1 MAAFEALI
9 SLGLFVA
16 YLLAIPLLRAI
27 EPQRI
32 YLLGGI
38 AAAAAAVVLVPLLTL
53 RREAV
58 EVLEGEP
65 AVPVAAAWESRVE

>member
-16 YLLAIPLLRAI
+16 YLLAIPMLRLL
-27 EPQRI
+27 EPQRV
-32 YLLGGI
+32 YLIG
-38 AAAAAAVVLVPLLTL
+38 AVGAGLATLLLLPLLSL

-58 EVLEGEP
+58 APEAEP
-65 AVPVAAAWESRVE
+65 MMKAAAWESRVE

>member
-1 MAAFEALI
+1 MAAFEALL

-16 YLLAIPLLRAI
+16 YLTAIPLLRAV

-38 AAAAAAVVLVPLLTL
+38 AAAAAALVLVPLLAL
-53 RREAV
+53 RREVA
-58 EVLEGEP
+58 EVPETEP
-65 AVPVAAAWESRVE
+65 EVPVAAAWESRVE

>member
-16 YLLAIPLLRAI
+16 YLLAIPLLRAV
-27 EPQRI
+27 EPQRV
-32 YLLGGI
+32 YLIGGV
-38 AAAAAAVVLVPLLTL
+38 AAAAAAIVLIPILAL

-58 EVLEGEP
+58 ELPEAEREAP
-65 AVPVAAAWESRVE
+65 ITAAWESRVE